1 MNISLSLEN
10 PCISLLVKENT
21 WKCIFNTN
29 SELSQICTEKQIT
42 PFKTIVNWLFND
54 IWCYLVIGYFDWKIV
69 VFQQT
74 VVRVYYIF
82 DEGTEIPDDSWKCF
96 SRHLN
101 NSMRVKNVLYWVLV
115 LYSAAIHYVV
125 LLHLVSPKHLDI
137 WSPKLN
143 PNDLLVTGGG
153 WFITPTLA
161 NISSPIYSSLIW
173 SEIYNLILNLILID
187 LDFKFWG

>member
-1 MNISLSLEN
+1 MMLFSH
-10 PCISLLVKENT
+10 
-21 WKCIFNTN
+21 
-29 SELSQICTEKQIT
+29 
-42 PFKTIVNWLFND
+42 WLFWLKN
-54 IWCYLVIGYFDWKIV
+54 C
-69 VFQQT
+69 FQQT

-82 DEGTEIPDDSWKCF
+82 NEGTEIPDDSWKCF
-96 SRHLN
+96 SRHLS

-115 LYSAAIHYVV
+115 LYSAAIQYVV

-137 WSPKLN
+137 WFPKLN
-143 PNDLLVTGGG
+143 PSDLLVTGGG

-173 SEIYNLILNLILID
+173 SEIYNLILNLMLID